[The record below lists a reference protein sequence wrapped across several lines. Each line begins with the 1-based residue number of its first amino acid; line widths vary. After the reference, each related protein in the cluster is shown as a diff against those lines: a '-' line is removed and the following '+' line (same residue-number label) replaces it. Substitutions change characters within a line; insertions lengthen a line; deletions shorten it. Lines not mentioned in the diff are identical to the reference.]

1 LPATEVVKVIPEV
14 VEEVE
19 FSKVDQD
26 TMKVKLEEMIFSE
39 PEKAPMLFPSAMD
52 QRKANRTKMAAE
64 EEDCLMTTKA
74 DETEEAAAAPP
85 TSKGDLVRTILD

>member
-1 LPATEVVKVIPEV
+1 MPATEVVKEITE
-14 VEEVE
+14 VEEAE
-19 FSKVDQD
+19 FNKVDQD
-26 TMKVKLEEMIFSE
+26 TMMEVKLEEMIFSE
-39 PEKAPMLFPSAMD
+39 PEKAPMPFPSAMD